1 MDFEKA
7 YEKYKDGVANEEEI
21 VFVEQELEK
30 ARKMAEIIDAYE
42 YKKAISDDVDEAK
55 IKKAQKKYAKKNTL
69 KILTISIIVLALAA
83 AVVLSAVFG
92 TAFGSANKNRNYS
105 KTEAE
110 QIALTYVVKNFGE
123 STKPV
128 LAKSDEEIDYSSD
141 LKHSVYVYEVKIY
154 IGYVNEVEV
163 KVNAKTGKVVDVN
176 ISSI

>member
-1 MDFEKA
+1 MDLKSIR
-7 YEKYKDGVANEEEI
+7 KYKDGVANEEEI

-30 ARKMAEIIDAYE
+30 ARKMTEIIDAYE
-42 YKKAISDDVDEAK
+42 YKRQSAMMSTRRKSKSAKEVCKEKHSEDLDDID
-55 IKKAQKKYAKKNTL
+55 NR
-69 KILTISIIVLALAA
+69 S
-83 AVVLSAVFG
+83 G
-92 TAFGSANKNRNYS
+92 TCCRRRPERSVRHSVRFCKQNRNYS

-163 KVNAKTGKVVDVN
+163 KVNAKQARLWT
-176 ISSI
+176 